1 MNKTL
6 HHIASH
12 LDTLNEKVML
22 VEEDFMSLFYE
33 FGWRLTEK
41 CAFHSQQAD
50 GKDLNTSFF

>member
-12 LDTLNEKVML
+12 LDTLKEKVVL

-33 FGWRLTEK
+33 FG
-41 CAFHSQQAD
+41 D
-50 GKDLNTSFF
+50 GGSLRSVPSTGSRQMART